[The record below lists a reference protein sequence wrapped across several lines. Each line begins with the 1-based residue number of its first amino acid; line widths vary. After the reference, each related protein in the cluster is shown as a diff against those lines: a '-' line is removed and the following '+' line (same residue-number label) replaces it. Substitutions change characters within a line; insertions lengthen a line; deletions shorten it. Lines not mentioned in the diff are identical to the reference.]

1 MSLVTDCS
9 TGSLSQ
15 NCTKLPSVHKYRG
28 KMGQLAWQGV
38 DAKIS
43 YAIICTAEVTQL
55 ANVVWARAFV
65 PKSFSNKA
73 KGRVQK

>member
-1 MSLVTDCS
+1 
-9 TGSLSQ
+9 
-15 NCTKLPSVHKYRG
+15 
-28 KMGQLAWQGV
+28 MGQLAWQGV

-55 ANVVWARAFV
+55 ANVAWARAFV
-65 PKSFSNKA
+65 PKSFSNKT